1 MIIENKM
8 DQNQVRE
15 QHQSGG
21 KEAEGTSWV
30 FDPSSAWAV
39 TPLFPCNLVEMR
51 MVVISDSTH
60 CLLCTFQN

>member
-30 FDPSSAWAV
+30 FDPSFAWVV
-39 TPLFPCNLVEMR
+39 TSLPWVLTSLFTCNLVQM
-51 MVVISDSTH
+51 M
-60 CLLCTFQN
+60 